1 MAYPERM
8 WIENL
13 KNELSKF
20 EIFRNVMD
28 KNQVQRTIANVVR
41 EHGTHRRRRNQ
52 ETDNLPRILKK
63 KKVNSNK

>member
-28 KNQVQRTIANVVR
+28 KNQVKRTIANVVR
-41 EHGTHRRRRNQ
+41 EHGTHRRRRRNQ

-63 KKVNSNK
+63 KKS